1 MIISKQKELDNHPQS
16 DQTIEVHSHDHGS
29 NLGIVIFIA
38 ILMHKIPA
46 SVGLGTF
53 LKHNNLS
60 RKSFMMHLCAFTATS
75 PIATV
80 LTYFPLLLLDVVQ
93 N

>member
-1 MIISKQKELDNHPQS
+1 MIISKQKEL
-16 DQTIEVHSHDHGS
+16 EESHTHAGDDAHGHHHGS

-60 RKSFMMHLCAFTATS
+60 QQKFVMYLSAFTATS

-80 LTYFPLLLLDVVQ
+80 LTYLPLLLLDVVHD
-93 N
+93 